1 MGEIIIK
8 VPGDINEVIE
18 ISDSSVVEE
27 ILNLKERVPRKGW
40 KEKFKEG
47 EGNLL
52 IDDVFSDEDLS
63 WWEW

>member
-18 ISDSSVVEE
+18 VSDYSVVNE
-27 ILNLKERVPRKGW
+27 ILKLRKHVPRKGW
-40 KEKFKEG
+40 KEKFSEKEK
-47 EGNLL
+47 ELL
-52 IDDVFSDEDLS
+52 MDDVFADEDLS